1 VSWVIVWQSAVGA
14 VLLVAGIGKV
24 VAPGSLRPFLI
35 ALGLPAP
42 AVRLTSYALPIVE
55 IVCGGLLLAG
65 VRPWPARGTLVLSVV
80 FLGALWVARRA
91 GVSVSCRCFGPLD
104 SATLTPVA
112 LVRAAGLV
120 VLAGWLVAAQWIGTA
135 APLAPSQMLAGAAA
149 AFVFL
154 IGSALLGKVYEFE
167 SGHRE
172 VTR

>member
-1 VSWVIVWQSAVGA
+1 VSWTVVWQSAVGV

-24 VAPGSLRPFLI
+24 VAPGSLLPFLT
-35 ALGLPAP
+35 ALGLPA
-42 AVRLTSYALPIVE
+42 AAARLTGYALPLVE
-55 IVCGGLLLAG
+55 IMCGGLLLAG

-80 FLGALWVARRA
+80 FLGTLWVARRA
-91 GVSVSCRCFGPLD
+91 GVSVGCRCFGALD

-120 VLAGWLVAAQWIGTA
+120 VLAGWVVAAQWTGAA
-135 APLAPSQMLAGAAA
+135 APLTPPQVLAGAAA

-167 SGHRE
+167 SGRRE
-172 VTR
+172 VAR